1 MQNKKVISAI
11 AIFLAALMLATVL
24 LSAIGSG
31 VMAASQADIDALE
44 KQREAVRNEKNAVQA
59 DINVLSGQ
67 KKTEMEKKQAID
79 EQIALTLEEIDII
92 TKQIDIYT
100 QLIDQ
105 KSRDLEKAKEQEEE
119 QYESYMMRV
128 RAMEENGNLSYLS
141 LVFKAGSLPQLLTNL
156 DMIGEIISSDKR
168 LFDQYKEAREK
179 TEEIKADYENM
190 AEELK
195 AKEAQLQEQKAK
207 LDEEVKAAA
216 EIIAGIQADI
226 DEYTAVLNKKYAEE
240 QAISAQINAI
250 AAQLRAEE
258 EARRAAAAAAAAGN
272 QGGGG
277 SSGGGGYSGGGG
289 GAGAT
294 GSFTWPIPSSTLVT
308 SRYGERVHPITGAT
322 TFHSGIDINASLGA
336 AIVAADGGTVAV
348 ATYSNSYGNYIM
360 IYHSNGSATLYAHL
374 SSMSVSQGDT
384 VSKGQVIGGAGSTG
398 WSTGTHLHFEIR
410 INGGTVDPLGYFSG
424 LSFYNC

>member
-1 MQNKKVISAI
+1 MHNKKVISVI

-31 VMAASQADIDALE
+31 ALAASQADIDALE
-44 KQREAVRNEKNAVQA
+44 KKREAVRNEKNAVQA
-59 DINVLSGQ
+59 DINELSGQ

-168 LFDQYKEAREK
+168 LFEQYKEAREK

-195 AKEAQLQEQKAK
+195 LKDTELQEQKAK

-226 DEYTAVLNKKYAEE
+226 DEHTAVLNKKYEEE
-240 QAISAQINAI
+240 QALSGQINAI
-250 AAQLRAEE
+250 IAQLRAEE
-258 EARRAAAAAAAAGN
+258 EARRRAAEAAAAAN

-277 SSGGGGYSGGGG
+277 SSGGGYSGGGG
-289 GAGAT
+289 SAGAT

-308 SRYGERVHPITGAT
+308 SRYGERTLNGVTR
-322 TFHSGIDINASLGA
+322 FHNGIDINASVGA
-336 AIVAADGGTVAV
+336 AIVAADGGNVAV
-348 ATYSNSYGNYIM
+348 AGYNSGYGNYIM

-374 SSMSVSQGDT
+374 SSMSVSKGDT

-398 WSTGTHLHFEIR
+398 YSTGPHLHFEIH
-410 INGGTVDPLGYFSG
+410 INGGSVDPLGYFSG

>member
-1 MQNKKVISAI
+1 MHNKKVISVI

-31 VMAASQADIDALE
+31 ALAASQADIDALE
-44 KQREAVRNEKNAVQA
+44 KKREAVRNEKNAVQA
-59 DINVLSGQ
+59 DINELSGQ

-168 LFDQYKEAREK
+168 LFEQYKEAREK

-195 AKEAQLQEQKAK
+195 LKETELQEQKAK

-226 DEYTAVLNKKYAEE
+226 DEHTAVLNKKYEEE
-240 QAISAQINAI
+240 QALSAQINAI
-250 AAQLRAEE
+250 IAQLRAEE
-258 EARRAAAAAAAAGN
+258 EARRRAAAAAAAAN

-277 SSGGGGYSGGGG
+277 SSGGGYSGGGG
-289 GAGAT
+289 SAGAT

-308 SRYGERVHPITGAT
+308 SRYGERTLNGVTR
-322 TFHSGIDINASLGA
+322 FHNGIDINASVGA
-336 AIVAADGGTVAV
+336 AIVAADGGNVAV
-348 ATYSNSYGNYIM
+348 AGYNSGYGNYIM

-374 SSMSVSQGDT
+374 SSMSVSKGDT

-398 WSTGTHLHFEIR
+398 YSTGPHLHFEIH
-410 INGGTVDPLGYFSG
+410 INGGSVDPLGYFSG

>member
-1 MQNKKVISAI
+1 MHNKKVISVI

-31 VMAASQADIDALE
+31 ALAASQADIDALE
-44 KQREAVRNEKNAVQA
+44 KKREAVRNEKNAVQA
-59 DINVLSGQ
+59 DINELSGQ

-119 QYESYMMRV
+119 QYESYRMRV

-168 LFDQYKEAREK
+168 LFEQYKEAREK

-195 AKEAQLQEQKAK
+195 LKETELQEQKAK

-226 DEYTAVLNKKYAEE
+226 DEHTAVLNKKYEEE
-240 QAISAQINAI
+240 QALSAQINAI
-250 AAQLRAEE
+250 IAQLRAEE
-258 EARRAAAAAAAAGN
+258 EARRRAAAAAEAAN

-277 SSGGGGYSGGGG
+277 SSGGGYSGGGG
-289 GAGAT
+289 SAGAT

-308 SRYGERVHPITGAT
+308 SRYGERTLNGVTR
-322 TFHSGIDINASLGA
+322 FHNGIDINASVGA
-336 AIVAADGGTVAV
+336 AIVAADGGNVAV
-348 ATYSNSYGNYIM
+348 AGYNSGYGNYIM

-374 SSMSVSQGDT
+374 SSMSVSKGDT

-398 WSTGTHLHFEIR
+398 YSTGPHLHFEIH
-410 INGGTVDPLGYFSG
+410 INGGSVDPLGYFSG

>member
-1 MQNKKVISAI
+1 MHNKKVISVI

-31 VMAASQADIDALE
+31 ALAASQADIDALE
-44 KQREAVRNEKNAVQA
+44 KKREAVRNEKNAVQA
-59 DINVLSGQ
+59 DINELSGQ

-119 QYESYMMRV
+119 QYESYRMRV

-168 LFDQYKEAREK
+168 LFEQYKEAREK

-195 AKEAQLQEQKAK
+195 LKETELQEQKAK

-226 DEYTAVLNKKYAEE
+226 DEHTAVLNK
-240 QAISAQINAI
+240 
-250 AAQLRAEE
+250 
-258 EARRAAAAAAAAGN
+258 
-272 QGGGG
+272 
-277 SSGGGGYSGGGG
+277 
-289 GAGAT
+289 
-294 GSFTWPIPSSTLVT
+294 
-308 SRYGERVHPITGAT
+308 
-322 TFHSGIDINASLGA
+322 
-336 AIVAADGGTVAV
+336 
-348 ATYSNSYGNYIM
+348 
-360 IYHSNGSATLYAHL
+360 
-374 SSMSVSQGDT
+374 
-384 VSKGQVIGGAGSTG
+384 
-398 WSTGTHLHFEIR
+398 
-410 INGGTVDPLGYFSG
+410 
-424 LSFYNC
+424 